1 MIRISLPRYTFCVKE
16 CSSIFK
22 VGRDEPYS
30 RWVRVC
36 FVTGGLLP
44 LKQDTF
50 MELITKNGASAS
62 GSRFAFCAFR
72 SGENSFGRY
81 FFSNPVF
88 VLLFVLV
95 LKNLKDYVFI

>member
-50 MELITKNGASAS
+50 MELITKNGAAAS
-62 GSRFAFCAFR
+62 FRLIAFQLLPADP
-72 SGENSFGRY
+72 
-81 FFSNPVF
+81 NP
-88 VLLFVLV
+88 L
-95 LKNLKDYVFI
+95 